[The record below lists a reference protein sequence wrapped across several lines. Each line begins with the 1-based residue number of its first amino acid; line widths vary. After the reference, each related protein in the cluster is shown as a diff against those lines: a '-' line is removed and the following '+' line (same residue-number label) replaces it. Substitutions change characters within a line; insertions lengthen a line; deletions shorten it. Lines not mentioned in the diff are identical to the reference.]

1 MTEALVALVGQA
13 LLLALWLALPALVAA
28 LAAGIFT
35 GVLGAITQVQDA
47 SVALV
52 IRLAAVAAALVVF
65 APFLARQLT
74 TFAGEVMAMVGR
86 VGGAT

>member
-1 MTEALVALVGQA
+1 VTEAVAALVGQA

-28 LAAGIFT
+28 LAAGILT

-52 IRLAAVAAALVVF
+52 IRLAAVAASLVVF
-65 APFLARQLT
+65 APFLARQLM